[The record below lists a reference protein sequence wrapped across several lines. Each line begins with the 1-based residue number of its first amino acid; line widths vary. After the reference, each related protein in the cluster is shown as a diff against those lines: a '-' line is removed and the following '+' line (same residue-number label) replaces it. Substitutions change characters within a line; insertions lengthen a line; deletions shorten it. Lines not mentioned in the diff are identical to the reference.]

1 MNRIYLLAGS
11 LAFLTLAPFGTAG
24 TCTVSGPGWTFNT
37 QGSGSPSCGNLSN
50 GVQFTSPTNGQIIT
64 IFPEEVYN
72 ETVQSNTSTDG
83 NPVNGLFETQ
93 KGSGGNLASGIGP
106 FDNNQSGSYYYTG
119 QKGIQDSVSNGNTTD
134 IMLYIEIANNGTG
147 AIADG
152 STLNF
157 LMQEGD
163 VSDYFNVY
171 TSTGNSGT
179 PPNLTAMNEVKSN
192 VSVGTMNGG
201 ATTPQFSIT
210 TNTNSTNHIEWIA
223 IEADCTYLLLN
234 QITETASAVPEP
246 RLYSL
251 LLAGLLGLVGIY
263 ARKRKA
269 ALSQ

>member
-1 MNRIYLLAGS
+1 MNRIFLLAGS
-11 LAFLTLAPFGTAG
+11 LAFLTFAQLGTAG
-24 TCTVSGPGWTFNT
+24 TCVVSGPGWTFNT
-37 QGSGSPSCGNLSN
+37 QGSGSPTCGSLSN

-72 ETVQSNTSTDG
+72 GTVQSNTSMDG

-106 FDNNQSGSYYYTG
+106 FDNYQGGSYYTG
-119 QKGIQDSVSNGNTTD
+119 QQGIQDSVHNGNTTD

-147 AIADG
+147 AIPDG

-163 VSDYFNVY
+163 VADYFNVY
-171 TSTGNSGT
+171 TATGNSST
-179 PPNLTAMNEVKSN
+179 PPNLTSMNQVNSH
-192 VSVGTMNGG
+192 VPVGTLNGG

-210 TNTNSTNHIEWIA
+210 TATNATNHIEWIA
-223 IEADCTYLLLN
+223 IQADCTYLLLN

-246 RLYSL
+246 RLYGL

-263 ARKRKA
+263 ARKRRPA
-269 ALSQ
+269 VTQ